1 MENVMSKNK
10 TLIRSAYGEKQKVT
24 ITTLDARTEQCHRDE
39 CDITKIIAKYDR
51 TGVLNHVNE
60 FEARYE
66 DLTGLDYQTMLNTVA
81 NAQSMFEGLPSE
93 IRNQFANDPAKF
105 ISFMDDENNNE
116 KMYEMG
122 LKERPISEQIA
133 SENEPANVVSE
144 QTQSVGNAPQA
155 KEAVKTSEN
164 Q

>member
-1 MENVMSKNK
+1 MKNK

-24 ITTLDARTEQCHRDE
+24 LTTLDARVEQCHKDE
-39 CDITKIIAKYDR
+39 CDINKIIAKYDR
-51 TGVLNHVNE
+51 TGVLTHVNN

-81 NAQSMFEGLPSE
+81 NANSMFEGLPSE

-116 KMYEMG
+116 QMYEMG
-122 LKERPISEQIA
+122 LKQRPISTLDDGAKATGASAPIA
-133 SENEPANVVSE
+133 EGGDATNVAKNADVSA
-144 QTQSVGNAPQA
+144 QNTAS
-155 KEAVKTSEN
+155 
-164 Q
+164 

>member
-1 MENVMSKNK
+1 MKNK

-24 ITTLDARTEQCHRDE
+24 LTTLDARVEQCHKDE
-39 CDITKIIAKYDR
+39 CDINKIIAKYDR
-51 TGVLNHVNE
+51 TGVLTHVNN

-81 NAQSMFEGLPSE
+81 NANSMFEGLPSE

-116 KMYEMG
+116 QMYEMG
-122 LKERPISEQIA
+122 LKTRPISEQIG
-133 SENEPANVVSE
+133 SESDPKTEGFE
-144 QTQSVGNAPQA
+144 QPQSGENAPQGNVA
-155 KEAVKTSEN
+155 SKTATT

>member
-1 MENVMSKNK
+1 MKNK

-24 ITTLDARTEQCHRDE
+24 ITTLDARTEQCHRDD

-81 NAQSMFEGLPSE
+81 NANSMFEGLPSE
-93 IRNQFANDPAKF
+93 IRNQFANDPANF

-116 KMYEMG
+116 QMYEMG
-122 LKERPISEQIA
+122 LKQRPISEQTA
-133 SENEPANVVSE
+133 SVNEPISNGNE
-144 QTQSVGNAPQA
+144 QPQRGENAPQGNVA
-155 KEAVKTSEN
+155 PNTATT